1 MIAAFLTILTYV
13 VMLTCKQKPVIG
25 KTNLDSAAVTCGV
38 LQEGNLGPLLFV
50 SYVHDM
56 AISFDQ
62 ECKNI
67 LIICLISDSRILFL
81 QREQMAKKKI
91 LKTLFRLAICNK
103 LSLHLGKTECMI
115 FGS

>member
-1 MIAAFLTILTYV
+1 
-13 VMLTCKQKPVIG
+13 MLTCKQKPVIG

-67 LIICLISDSRILFL
+67 YST
-81 QREQMAKKKI
+81 KKVKENVFDG
-91 LKTLFRLAICNK
+91 L
-103 LSLHLGKTECMI
+103 
-115 FGS
+115 